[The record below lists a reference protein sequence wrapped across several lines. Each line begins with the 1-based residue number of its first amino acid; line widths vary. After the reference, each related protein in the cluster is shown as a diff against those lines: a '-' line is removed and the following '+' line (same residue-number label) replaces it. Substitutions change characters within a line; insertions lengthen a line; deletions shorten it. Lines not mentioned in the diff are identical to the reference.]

1 MLRFLGEHSLRAAIY
16 LGQQC
21 PPADSLALCPRPL
34 GLLGSAAP
42 RSPWGPPLLL
52 KLLRKTSLRG
62 LHPQSEGPQ
71 VQAARSQCPR
81 LSRAG
86 PGFPQ
91 P

>member
-1 MLRFLGEHSLRAAIY
+1 MTSWPVVIH
-16 LGQQC
+16 LGQHGL
-21 PPADSLALCPRPL
+21 PADSLALCPRPL

-52 KLLRKTSLRG
+52 KLLREASPRG
-62 LHPQSEGPQ
+62 LRPQSEGPQ

-86 PGFPQ
+86 LGFSQ